1 LLSENPDLSGATAYD
16 ASPLPTGNTTTT
28 VTLVRTNLSAGKT
41 YFYALEATNDAGT
54 NVGATLSIAESGVP
68 SVTIEPAIVNADGS
82 VTLRGT
88 VNPNLAALS
97 KVEFELDT
105 SPSSDLR
112 RLEVAHGS
120 QNGSSPITFSYQVN
134 DAIAGDYT
142 FKLIAQNSKD
152 AIEVQSSS
160 LTFNILSALPPTNLS
175 GASRSGG
182 GARVSWRAPTGGA
195 GIVGFEVLVAEV
207 VSENCTTYSSYPDTF
222 STAGDHNLT
231 SLEPETEYCIKVVS
245 SSLAGNSEP
254 SEIIRVTTL
263 ATASAGGSGSFAGI
277 GPGILT
283 QSDKPTLRLRFAL
296 QRKVPT
302 AKQSRRISAL
312 ASELA
317 PSSKVLCRS
326 YIAPRKGSKN
336 LRQQAARLARSV
348 CAEFVKQPQL
358 SVSFDRR
365 RPAGANKLARA
376 KSHPIRVEVWV
387 NGVRISATTRHYGS
401 R

>member
-1 LLSENPDLSGATAYD
+1 VREIELVHLSE
-16 ASPLPTGNTTTT
+16 
-28 VTLVRTNLSAGKT
+28 
-41 YFYALEATNDAGT
+41 
-54 NVGATLSIAESGVP
+54 
-68 SVTIEPAIVNADGS
+68 DG
-82 VTLRGT
+82 
-88 VNPNLAALS
+88 
-97 KVEFELDT
+97 D
-105 SPSSDLR
+105 
-112 RLEVAHGS
+112 
-120 QNGSSPITFSYQVN
+120 SPIAFTYQVN
-134 DAIAGDYT
+134 DAVPGDYT
-142 FKLIAQNSKD
+142 FKLIASNAQDSM
-152 AIEVQSSS
+152 EVESSS
-160 LTFNILSALPPTNLS
+160 RIFNILSALPPTNLTGES
-175 GASRSGG
+175 SPGG
-182 GARVSWRAPTGGA
+182 GALVSWLAPTSGA
-195 GIVGFEVLVAEV
+195 GILGFEVLVAEV
-207 VSENCTTYSSYPDTF
+207 VSESCLTFRSYPDAF
-222 STAGDHNLT
+222 SSAGEHTLT

-245 SSLAGNSEP
+245 NSMVGSSEP

-277 GPGILT
+277 GPGILA

-312 ASELA
+312 VRELA
-317 PSSKVLCRS
+317 PGSKVLCRS

-365 RPAGANKLARA
+365 RPADANKLARA